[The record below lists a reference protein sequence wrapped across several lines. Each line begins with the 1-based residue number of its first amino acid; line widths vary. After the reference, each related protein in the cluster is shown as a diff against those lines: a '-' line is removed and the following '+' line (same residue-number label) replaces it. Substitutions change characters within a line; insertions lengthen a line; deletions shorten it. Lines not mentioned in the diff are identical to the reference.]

1 MMNEFYAS
9 GLTNEQLK
17 AEILRQG
24 RKANLR
30 LSQLKKSGYYKKNP
44 IIMAKWDTFLKENK
58 FSTKKNFFKT
68 GTEDETRADLL
79 KHYVQIRQFL
89 GQQTSVAD
97 TKKIIHKHA
106 LRLEIEDETVE
117 RVLEFYGDNAI
128 LKQLSNSDS
137 AQTFVRDMVTKG
149 FNDDEINAVLDTL
162 EKSAKTESDMNDLMR
177 NFLQTL
183 K

>member
-1 MMNEFYAS
+1 MMNEHFAS

-30 LSQLKKSGYYKKNP
+30 LNQLKKSGYYKKNP
-44 IIMAKWDTFLKENK
+44 IIMAKWNTFLKENK

-68 GTEDETRADLL
+68 GTKGENRADLL

-106 LRLEIEDETVE
+106 LRLEIEDETVD

>member
-1 MMNEFYAS
+1 MNEFYAS

-30 LSQLKKSGYYKKNP
+30 LNQLKKSGYYKKNP
-44 IIMAKWDTFLKENK
+44 IIMAKWDTFLHENK
-58 FSTKKNFFKT
+58 FSTKNNYFKT
-68 GTEDETRADLL
+68 GSKDENRAELL

-89 GQQTSVAD
+89 GQQTSVTD
-97 TKKIIHKHA
+97 TKRIIHKHA
-106 LRLEIEDETVE
+106 LRLKIEDDTVD
-117 RVLEFYGDNAI
+117 RVLEFYGNNAI
-128 LKQLSNSDS
+128 LGQLSNSDE
-137 AQTFVRDMVTKG
+137 AQKFARDMVTKG
-149 FNDDEINAVLDTL
+149 FNDNEINAVLDTL

>member
-44 IIMAKWDTFLKENK
+44 IIMEKWNTFLKESR

-68 GTEDETRADLL
+68 GTKNENRADLL

-89 GQQTSVAD
+89 GQRTSVSD

-106 LRLEIEDETVE
+106 LRLEIEDDTVE

>member
-30 LSQLKKSGYYKKNP
+30 LNQLKKGGYYKKNP
-44 IIMAKWDTFLKENK
+44 IIMAKWDTFLHESK

-68 GTEDETRADLL
+68 GTKGETRGELL

-89 GQQTSVAD
+89 GHQTSVTD
-97 TKKIIHKHA
+97 TKRIIKKHA
-106 LRLEIEDETVE
+106 QRLDISEDTVD

-128 LKQLSNSDS
+128 LKQLSNSDT
-137 AQTFVRDMVTKG
+137 AQTFARDMITKG

-183 K
+183 E

>member
-1 MMNEFYAS
+1 MNEFYAS

-30 LSQLKKSGYYKKNP
+30 LSQLKKSRYYKKNP
-44 IIMAKWDTFLKENK
+44 IIMAKWNTFLKENK

>member
-30 LSQLKKSGYYKKNP
+30 LSQLKKSRYYKKNP
-44 IIMAKWDTFLKENK
+44 IIMAKWNTFLKENK

-68 GTEDETRADLL
+68 GTEGETRADLL

>member
-44 IIMAKWDTFLKENK
+44 IIMAKWNTFLKENK

>member
-1 MMNEFYAS
+1 M
-9 GLTNEQLK
+9 
-17 AEILRQG
+17 
-24 RKANLR
+24 
-30 LSQLKKSGYYKKNP
+30 
-44 IIMAKWDTFLKENK
+44 
-58 FSTKKNFFKT
+58 
-68 GTEDETRADLL
+68 L

>member
-17 AEILRQG
+17 SEILRQG

-30 LSQLKKSGYYKKNP
+30 LNQLKKSGYYKKNP
-44 IIMAKWDTFLKENK
+44 IIMEKWNTFLKENK

-68 GTEDETRADLL
+68 GTKDETRADLL

-97 TKKIIHKHA
+97 TKKIIHRHA

-162 EKSAKTESDMNDLMR
+162 EKSAETESNMNDLMR